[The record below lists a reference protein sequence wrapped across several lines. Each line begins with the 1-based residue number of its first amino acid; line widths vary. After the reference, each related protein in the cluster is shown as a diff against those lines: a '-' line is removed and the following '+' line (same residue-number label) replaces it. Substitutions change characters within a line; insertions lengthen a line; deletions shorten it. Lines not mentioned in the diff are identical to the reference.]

1 MTMRRSGRPKHEAP
15 EPLEGPVVA
24 TITGGTILW
33 FVLFLVQ
40 LPFYGWFD
48 DHGHAWWVWTC
59 LAGAGLGLIG
69 IWYVRRRDA
78 AIKRAAA
85 AEGPGQ
91 RDGREPWAP
100 ERPYLPPGRAAYLR
114 PDRRPDPRRYQPP
127 GRILD
132 PSSGHCA
139 PASAGR
145 VLPLS
150 G

>member
-1 MTMRRSGRPKHEAP
+1 MAKWTPKHEAP

-69 IWYVRRRDA
+69 IWYVRGRDA

-85 AEGPGQ
+85 AAESAGV
-91 RDGREPWAP
+91 
-100 ERPYLPPGRAAYLR
+100 
-114 PDRRPDPRRYQPP
+114 
-127 GRILD
+127 
-132 PSSGHCA
+132 
-139 PASAGR
+139 PASGTGPDDRGTSDSA
-145 VLPLS
+145 
-150 G
+150 